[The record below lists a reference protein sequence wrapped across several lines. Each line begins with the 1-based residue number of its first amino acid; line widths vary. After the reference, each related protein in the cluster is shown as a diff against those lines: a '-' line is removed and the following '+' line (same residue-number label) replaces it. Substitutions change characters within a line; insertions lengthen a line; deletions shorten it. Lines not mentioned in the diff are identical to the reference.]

1 MSERAGERGGDF
13 WDDADETTAL
23 QRYRTLVNTIDD
35 GLYQLDADGT
45 VVAVNDVIVDR
56 TGYAR
61 DELIGHHVSRILD
74 ANDIE
79 RIEREIQE
87 GLSADRDAAGV
98 FEVAIETADGD
109 RVPTELRVNPLLE
122 DGEFRGTI
130 GVARDVSDLERSR
143 ERAETAMES
152 YETITTVLDEADVG
166 VFLLDDSFDV
176 AWADETAGEY
186 FGFDRDAVIG
196 RDKRELID
204 ETIRHRVADGD
215 AFADTVLATYED
227 NSYDERFDCRVTAG
241 SDGGERWL
249 EHRSR
254 PIESGRY
261 AGGRIELYYDVTDR
275 HRRATQLRRLNVAV
289 SEWLEESSREGVAER
304 ATDHLRDILGMTLN
318 GIYLYDD
325 DATALR
331 PASWTDATE
340 RLLGDLPTFE
350 PNEGVAWHVFESG
363 EPAFYAD
370 VSEAPNAYDPDT
382 PIGSEMVLP
391 IGDHGVA
398 FISSAERGAFDEGDR
413 MLAQVVASSL
423 EATFD
428 RLRHERRLERERD
441 LIDRILDTIPVGG
454 FVLDADGEITRIND
468 RAAELFGVEE
478 PESFSPEDGL
488 LYDEDGRR
496 LSVEEYPSS
505 RALET
510 GEPIYDRV
518 LQVERPGGDE
528 DGERRWLSISAAPIA
543 DDGAT
548 DRVVT
553 AAEDVTDLKERERAL
568 ESELRE
574 VFGRVSDAFYAV
586 DEEYRFTH
594 VNERAAE
601 LLGVPEDELLGRRLG
616 EVYSE
621 TAELEQ
627 VRDRFDEAME
637 TQESTGLE
645 HYSDL
650 LGFWIEATVYP
661 SESGVSVYFRDVT
674 ERKEREQELRES
686 EAKFRT
692 LAENL
697 DEIVWMSTPDA
708 EEILY
713 INPIYEDVWGRNR
726 DSLYDDPHSFLEA
739 IHPDDRAR
747 VREAYAALPETE
759 YDEEFRVVRPDG
771 SVRWVH
777 AQAVPV
783 RNDGEIVRIVGV
795 AADIT
800 DRREYRRKLETSE
813 RRHRT
818 LVENFPDGAVA
829 LYDEDLEYTA
839 IGGQYFDEV
848 GIDPDERLG
857 NNVSEVYPDRL
868 VAELEPEFRAA
879 FDGEERE
886 FEVELNDR
894 YLRVHVVPVE
904 NAAGEIYAGM
914 IVAQD
919 ITERRAYRRKLE
931 ESNERLQQ
939 FAYAVSHDLQEPL
952 RMITSYLQLLES
964 RYEDELDE
972 DAAEFIDFAVDGAD
986 RMKAMIEG
994 LLEYSRV
1001 TTRGDPLEP
1010 VDLERVVDE
1019 ALADLQFRIEDE
1031 NAEIETESLPRVE
1044 GDINQLRQVFQNLL
1058 DNAIEYSGDEPPR
1071 IEITAERRE
1080 SGHAAADGPAE
1091 PQPRAE
1097 GIAAESDDE
1106 WVISVADEG
1115 IGIDPEDADR
1125 IFEVFERLHTREEH
1139 AGTGIGLALCQRI
1152 VERHGGEIWIDSEPG
1167 EGATFS
1173 FTLPAVD
1180 ESDE

>member
-74 ANDIE
+74 ADDVK
-79 RIEREIQE
+79 RIERGIREE
-87 GLSADRDAAGV
+87 LLADRDAAGV

-109 RVPTELRVNPLLE
+109 RIPTELRVNPLLE
-122 DGEFRGTI
+122 DGEFRGTV
-130 GVARDVSDLERSR
+130 GVARDVTDLERSR

-166 VFLLDDSFDV
+166 VFILDDSFDV

-204 ETIRHRVADGD
+204 ETIRHRVDDGD

-227 NSYDERFDCRVTAG
+227 NSYDERFDCHVTAD
-241 SDGGERWL
+241 SDGEERWL

-275 HRRATQLRRLNVAV
+275 HRRATQLRRLNEAV
-289 SEWLEESSREGVAER
+289 SEWLEESSREAVAER
-304 ATDHLRDILGMTLN
+304 ASDHLRDILGMTLN

-325 DATALR
+325 EATALR
-331 PASWTDATE
+331 PASWTEATE

-350 PNEGVAWHVFESG
+350 PNEGIAWHVFESG
-363 EPAFYAD
+363 EPAFHAD
-370 VSEAPNAYDPDT
+370 VSAAPDAYDPDT
-382 PIGSEMVLP
+382 PIGSEMILP

-413 MLAQVVASSL
+413 MLARVVASSL

-428 RLRHERRLERERD
+428 RLRHERHLERERD
-441 LIDRILDTIPVGG
+441 LTDRILDTIPVGG
-454 FVLDADGEITRIND
+454 LVLDADGEITRIND
-468 RAAELFGVEE
+468 RAAELFGTEE
-478 PESFSPEDGL
+478 PETFSREDRL

-496 LSVEEYPSS
+496 LSAEEYPSS
-505 RALET
+505 RAFAT

-518 LQVERPGGDE
+518 LRVERPKGGE
-528 DGERRWLSISAAPIA
+528 GGDGERHWLSVSAAPIA
-543 DDGAT
+543 DDDGT
-548 DRVVT
+548 IDRVVT
-553 AAEDVTDLKERERAL
+553 AVEDVTDLKEREREL

-616 EVYSE
+616 EVYPE

-697 DEIVWMSTPDA
+697 DETVWMSTPDT
-708 EEILY
+708 EEMLY
-713 INPIYEDVWGRNR
+713 INPVYEDVWGRSCE
-726 DSLYDDPHSFLEA
+726 SLYDEPYSLLEA
-739 IHPDDRAR
+739 IHPDDQER

-759 YDEEFRVVRPDG
+759 YDEEFRIVRPDD

-783 RNDGEIVRIVGV
+783 RNDGEIVRV
-795 AADIT
+795 
-800 DRREYRRKLETSE
+800 
-813 RRHRT
+813 
-818 LVENFPDGAVA
+818 
-829 LYDEDLEYTA
+829 
-839 IGGQYFDEV
+839 V
-848 GIDPDERLG
+848 GI
-857 NNVSEVYPDRL
+857 
-868 VAELEPEFRAA
+868 AT
-879 FDGEERE
+879 
-886 FEVELNDR
+886 
-894 YLRVHVVPVE
+894 
-904 NAAGEIYAGM
+904 
-914 IVAQD
+914 D
-919 ITERRAYRRKLE
+919 ITERRAYQRKLE
-931 ESNERLQQ
+931 ASNERLQQ

-1001 TTRGDPLEP
+1001 TTRGDPLDP

-1031 NAEIETESLPRVE
+1031 NAEIEIGPLPRVE

-1071 IEITAERRE
+1071 IEITAEHRE
-1080 SGHAAADGPAE
+1080 AGHAAADSSNEQYPPAD
-1091 PQPRAE
+1091 
-1097 GIAAESDDE
+1097 GVAAESGDE

-1115 IGIDPEDADR
+1115 IGIDPEDTDR

-1139 AGTGIGLALCQRI
+1139 EGTGIGLALCERI
-1152 VERHGGEIWIDSEPG
+1152 VERHGGEIWVESEPG

-1180 ESDE
+1180 ETDE